1 MNEEEFDIVDGE
13 FLNYAEEEFIQYT
26 NPKGNRF
33 KAGDMVKQDQFHG
46 VPQVGKVITADPD
59 GYTGVKLGKLV
70 YGFLDYELTLVP
82 SHKEFTDEEYESLLV

>member
-1 MNEEEFDIVDGE
+1 MNEDEFDIADID
-13 FLNYAEEEFIQYT
+13 FLEYDEAVHVYPTQQS
-26 NPKGNRF
+26 NRF
-33 KAGDMVKQDQFHG
+33 KVGDMVKQDQFLG
-46 VPQVGKVITADPD
+46 VPRQGKVVSADPN